1 MRDQFDPLRV
11 GCHMVV
17 ATPGRL
23 MDMLSKRRK
32 SFPALYRLAQQ
43 CTTGINLDMCTY
55 LCLDEADRLIDL
67 GFDEDMRTVFGYF
80 KAQRQ
85 TYATAEPSLRLPFSP
100 VCVVLQ
106 THVFGYNAS

>member
-1 MRDQFDPLRV
+1 MRDQFDPLRM

-32 SFPALYRLAQQ
+32 SFPAVPLSIPQ
-43 CTTGINLDMCTY
+43 CIPGINLDMCTF

-85 TYATAEPSLRLPFSP
+85 TYVTAES
-100 VCVVLQ
+100 
-106 THVFGYNAS
+106 TT